1 MKTTLVEFESL
12 SLDHEI
18 PNVLLQ
24 SNRKRLNAFYTELQ
38 DIKRKGEKYI
48 FLYRFYSLEKSTRLT
63 KSQLRKQY
71 ESLPSVMKAV
81 VPEVLPT
88 MENKE
93 VILYGDINSPEI
105 KEQVESYLRQH
116 NLHREVSSFYDVYDG
131 KQTSYAELQKALFYC
146 KKKECPLLFVSIA
159 GMIQDIQFYNI
170 LETSNVE
177 FSCVDFPWFSREN
190 LRLMKAMALYKQL

>member
-48 FLYRFYSLEKSTRLT
+48 FLYRFYSLEKSKRLT

-116 NLHREVSSFYDVYDG
+116 NLHREASSFYDVSDG
-131 KQTSYAELQKALFYC
+131 KQTSYTELQKALFYC
-146 KKKECPLLFVSIA
+146 KKKEFPLLFVSIA